1 LTITPTRTI
10 GYIVRFTIMNKVIKD
25 SFINSHLLELIG
37 RSEKYLVLV
46 SPYLKLWGHLETQ
59 IENSVNRGVD
69 VQLWYRSDQEK
80 KYKKTYDKLSK
91 MGVKVGKIDTL
102 HSKLYLSEKEGL
114 MTSMNLLDFSKSN
127 SREIGILTDERKMLN
142 QFKDYIEDLTQK
154 PIIPKKSFLDMGKDF
169 LVNQLTDDEPTP
181 QPDFQ
186 RTESNGDGHCIRCSD
201 SISFNIKSPYCTKC
215 YKSWKKYRN
224 FEYEEKHCHQCS
236 KSHKTS
242 FEKPICYSCFKSG

>member
-1 LTITPTRTI
+1 
-10 GYIVRFTIMNKVIKD
+10 MNKVISD

-59 IENSVNRGVD
+59 IENSVKRGVD

-91 MGVKVGKIDTL
+91 MGVKVDKIDTL

-127 SREIGILTDERKMLN
+127 SREIGILTDERRMLN

-169 LVNQLTDDEPTP
+169 FGNQLTDDEVEEKVETKKSYKPT
-181 QPDFQ
+181 FK
-186 RTESNGDGHCIRCSD
+186 RTQSNGDGHCIRCST
-201 SISFNIKSPYCTKC
+201 SITYNVKVPYCKKC
-215 YKSWKKYRN
+215 YKSWNKYKNPR
-224 FEYEEKHCHQCS
+224 FEEKHCHKCS

-242 FEKPICYSCFKSG
+242 FKRPICLSCFRVK